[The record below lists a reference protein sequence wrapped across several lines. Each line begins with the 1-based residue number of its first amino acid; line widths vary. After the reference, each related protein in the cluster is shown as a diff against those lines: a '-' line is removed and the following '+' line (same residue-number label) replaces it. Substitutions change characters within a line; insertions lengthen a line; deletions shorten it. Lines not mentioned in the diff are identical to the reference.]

1 MPQQVGDLPD
11 VHVGFHF
18 KLDVGEQTVGYFTE
32 CSGLQVEY
40 EVFEWPEGGQ
50 NDYVHKFRG
59 RAKYANIVLKRG
71 ITSSVA
77 LLEWFESVRR
87 GAERRDGS
95 ISMLDQTLS
104 EVARWSFTGALPVKW
119 QGPTF
124 NASGNDVAVETLEL
138 VHSGFRLGSG

>member
-1 MPQQVGDLPD
+1 MTQQVGDLPD

-40 EVFEWPEGGQ
+40 EVFEWSEGGQ

-77 LLEWFESVRR
+77 LLEWFDSMRQ
-87 GAERRDGS
+87 GTARRDGH
-95 ISMLDQTLS
+95 ISMLDQTLN
-104 EVARWSFTGALPVKW
+104 EVARWSFTGAFPVKW

-124 NASGNDVAVETLEL
+124 SASSNDVAVETLEFA
-138 VHSGFRLGSG
+138 HNGFRLGGT